1 MLKKIIR
8 FSLVLTILFLTL
20 GEGDAFAQKKRKKK
34 KDKKDKTEQVESSLK
49 DTQTET
55 EFYFIE
61 GMKYFMLEEYDKA
74 KKYFEQVIERDPNAA
89 AAHYKIADLYLIQ
102 GQAREAMPYAKK
114 ALELNPQNK
123 AYYLILARIYEFQQ
137 DFQKAANVLRELLA
151 NVEGVEEHYYDLA
164 LIQTYLEDYEGA
176 LETYQ
181 QVIDFFGPSAEVMQ
195 QRQRLM
201 LSLNRLDDAIEEGE
215 KIIEAFPNEQDYVF
229 DQVKLLISN
238 DRKDEAMTSLNG
250 ILKEDPENPQAL
262 ILLSDVYRSENKT
275 DTANALLEKA
285 FMNPK
290 LNVETKINI
299 ISNLMRFS
307 FSDEDQE
314 SIVRLAD
321 ALARTYPED
330 SRALAFKGDVLLN
343 FQRKEEAVAAYKKA
357 VKLDDS
363 ALMIWTNI
371 VLLYFEFEEYDSV
384 NHYAAQ
390 ALEIF
395 PNQGRLWFMDGLG
408 YYSKSDYKS
417 AKKSLE
423 MAAKYILEEGAMR
436 NDILSTLGDTYNSL
450 QEFEKSDSVYEEA
463 LKMNPYNEHV
473 LNNYSY
479 FLSLRGENLDKALE
493 MCETLMK
500 KAGDNS
506 TYLDTYAW
514 VLFKLGRYE
523 DALEQIQKA
532 VVDSES
538 GVVHEHYG
546 DILYKLGRVDEALEA
561 WKKAKGFDD
570 TSDLIDKKISE
581 GKYYE

>member
-1 MLKKIIR
+1 L
-8 FSLVLTILFLTL
+8 
-20 GEGDAFAQKKRKKK
+20 
-34 KDKKDKTEQVESSLK
+34 DKTEQVEKNLK
-49 DTQTET
+49 GTLTET
-55 EFYFIE
+55 AFYFIE

-74 KKYFEQVIERDPNAA
+74 KKYFEQVIERDPEVS
-89 AAHYKIADLYLIQ
+89 AAHYKMADLYLIQ
-102 GQAREAMPYAKK
+102 GMPRDALPYAKR
-114 ALELNPQNK
+114 ALELDPKNK
-123 AYYLILARIYEFQQ
+123 AYYLVLARIYEFQQ
-137 DFQKAANVLRELLA
+137 DFQKAANVLQDLL
-151 NVEGVEEHYYDLA
+151 NNIEGVEEHYYDLA

-181 QVIDFFGPSAEVMQ
+181 KVIDFFGPSAEVMQ

-215 KIIEAFPNEQDYVF
+215 KLIEAFPNEEDYVF
-229 DQVKLLISN
+229 DQVKLLIAN
-238 DRKDEAMTSLNG
+238 ERKDEAMQTLDEV
-250 ILKEDPENPQAL
+250 LREEPDNPQAL
-262 ILLSDVYRSENKT
+262 ILLSDIFRNENKT

-290 LNVETKINI
+290 LNVESKINI

-314 SIVRLAD
+314 SLIRLAD
-321 ALARTYPED
+321 ALAKAYPED
-330 SRALAFKGDVLLN
+330 SRAVAFKADVLLN
-343 FQRKEEAVAAYKKA
+343 FQRKEEAIEAYKQA
-357 VKLDDS
+357 IKLDES

-371 VLLYFEFEEYDSV
+371 VLLYFEFEEFDSV

-423 MAAKYILEEGAMR
+423 MAAKYITEEGAMR
-436 NDILSTLGDTYNSL
+436 SDILSTLGDTYNSL
-450 QEFEKSDSVYEEA
+450 EEYEKSDSVYEEA
-463 LKMNPYNEHV
+463 LKMNPFNEHV

-479 FLSLRGENLDKALE
+479 FLSLRNENLDKALE
-493 MCETLMK
+493 MCEKLMQR
-500 KAGDNS
+500 AGDNS

-523 DALEQIQKA
+523 DALVEIQKA
-532 VVDSES
+532 VTDSES

-546 DILYKLGRVDEALEA
+546 DILYKLGRKEEAIDA
-561 WKKAKGFDD
+561 WKKAKEFEDA
-570 TSDLIDKKISE
+570 SDLIDKKISE